1 MCSSGIICLSYP
13 SIIKLITKTMEDL
26 ISEEWEAIMYHV
38 NYDIETIDNNMTWIE
53 LDMQREVSISALLKL
68 NKAIKKHE
76 NNR

>member
-1 MCSSGIICLSYP
+1 
-13 SIIKLITKTMEDL
+13 MEDL
-26 ISEEWEAIMYHV
+26 TSEEWEAIMYHV
-38 NYDIETIDNNMTWIE
+38 NYDIETIDNNMTWTE